1 MNFAGTIGEDG
12 RDNVDDTEEIQ
23 QNIIEGEE
31 EEDFFIL

>member
-1 MNFAGTIGEDG
+1 MNFAGAIGEDG